1 MASRTQA
8 QSAAPIRRTRPATT
22 AAAPASRWTRMLRWV
37 RTTYHT
43 PCPAKEKLRKKPER
57 GTAGWPSAASPRCLG
72 SIQDHL
78 SLCGRPRTTGA
89 SWLRRSPSRATQQEV
104 AVAPAVF
111 LPVDL
116 IHDGQA
122 RGREPS
128 DHAFPA
134 RVVVVARY
142 VALGD
147 LAQDGGQ
154 APGGQAL
161 EGLLDVRLADFLDR
175 HVEAAAR
182 PHRPAQV
189 RQDRGPVLRRDVL

>member
-43 PCPAKEKLRKKPER
+43 PCPANRKLRKKPDR
-57 GTAGWPSAASPRCLG
+57 GIADWPSASLRCLG

-78 SLCGRPRTTGA
+78 SALRPPA
-89 SWLRRSPSRATQQEV
+89 LRPPSRTAQQEV

-111 LPVDL
+111 LPVAL
-116 IHDGQA
+116 VHDGQA
-122 RGREPS
+122 LGREPS

-134 RVVVVARY
+134 
-142 VALGD
+142 
-147 LAQDGGQ
+147 
-154 APGGQAL
+154 
-161 EGLLDVRLADFLDR
+161 
-175 HVEAAAR
+175 
-182 PHRPAQV
+182 
-189 RQDRGPVLRRDVL
+189 